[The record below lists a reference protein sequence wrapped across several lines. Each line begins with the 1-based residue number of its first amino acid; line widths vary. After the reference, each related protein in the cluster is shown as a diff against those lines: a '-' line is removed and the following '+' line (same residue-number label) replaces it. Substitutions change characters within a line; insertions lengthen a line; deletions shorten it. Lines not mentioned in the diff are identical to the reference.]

1 MKFFETEFNR
11 FLAAGVF
18 NTVAGYAMYLTF
30 NLALDFRLAYTASYL
45 IGIFLSYW
53 INSKFVFRA
62 PLSWKRLAVFPGVY
76 LLQYG
81 VGLVLIW
88 LFVNHLDISEMIA
101 PLLVVPFSIPLTF
114 LASRLVIKGKK
125 HA

>member
-1 MKFFETEFNR
+1 
-11 FLAAGVF
+11 
-18 NTVAGYAMYLTF
+18 MYLTF